1 VFPRIDRRAFQVSLL
16 GLAALAGR
24 PARAQAGKV
33 TIYSAAPQDLIDH
46 VVPAFEAASKLKVE
60 LVKAGS
66 GELINRLKAEKGRA
80 TADVIWSV
88 AGEVLEANNALFTKY
103 APDNARFIAEPF
115 RIDDAWVPFTA
126 VCSSFGVN
134 TKLLTPAQYPR
145 TWTALAEPSWKG
157 KIAAARPDKSGSAF
171 IQLATILQIYGEDKG
186 WALYAKI
193 LDNLV
198 LSNSS
203 GAVPKFVND
212 GEAAVGLS
220 NEDIVLKFKQGG
232 GPVDIV
238 YPSDGTSA
246 SADGMAL
253 LANPPNA
260 EGGKQFMNF
269 MLGKPAQELLDSVG
283 RRSIRADVVSKNA
296 LTPLDKIKVIKFNT
310 DWAGAQR
317 TRLLAK
323 WNELLLNKK

>member
-1 VFPRIDRRAFQVSLL
+1 MILNRRHFGVATA
-16 GLAALAGR
+16 GALASAIGV
-24 PARAQAGKV
+24 PARAADKV
-33 TIYSAAPQDLIDH
+33 TIYTAAPQDLIDQ
-46 VVPAFEAASKLKVE
+46 VVPAFETASKLKVE

-66 GELINRLKAEKGRA
+66 GELINRLKAEKGRQG
-80 TADVIWSV
+80 ADVIWSV
-88 AGEVLEANNALFTKY
+88 AGEVLEANAALFTKH
-103 APDNARFIAEPF
+103 APDNARFIAEAF

-134 TKLLTPAQYPR
+134 TKLLTPAQYPK
-145 TWTALAEPSWKG
+145 TWADLANPQLKG
-157 KIAAARPDKSGSAF
+157 RISAARPDKSGSAF

-186 WALYAKI
+186 WELYTRI

-220 NEDIVLKFKQGG
+220 NEDTVLKFKQGG

-238 YPSDGTSA
+238 YPGEGTSA

-253 LANPPNA
+253 LANPVNA
-260 EGGKQFMNF
+260 DGGKAFMNY
-269 MLGKPAQELLDSVG
+269 MLSKPAQEIIDAAG
-283 RRSIRADVVSKNA
+283 RRSIRTDVVSRNS
-296 LTPLDKIKVIKFNT
+296 LTPMDRIKIIKFNT
-310 DWAGAQR
+310 EWAGANR
-317 TRLLAK
+317 VRLLAK
-323 WNELLLNKK
+323 WNDLLLAKK